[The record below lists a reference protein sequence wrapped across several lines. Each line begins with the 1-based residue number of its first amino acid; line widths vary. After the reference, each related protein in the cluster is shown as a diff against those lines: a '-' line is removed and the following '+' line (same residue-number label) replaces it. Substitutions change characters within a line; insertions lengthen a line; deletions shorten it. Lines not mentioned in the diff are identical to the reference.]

1 MLGSGPGGGSLGDSV
16 LGSLLA
22 FVDAVVSDLPG
33 GEGGCSKGVNCSA
46 PESAVLGFRA
56 EVHEVMVVGEGCDAE
71 VLETVF
77 CREALEVL
85 TEDLVEEGLL
95 PTNPGGY
102 LNGVAVTGTA
112 GKKLEHYL
120 VGRESWIAAVDVPEK
135 LPTGLEELDRDGK
148 GLGKVVEV
156 LAGNSDRIIE
166 A

>member
-1 MLGSGPGGGSLGDSV
+1 
-16 LGSLLA
+16 
-22 FVDAVVSDLPG
+22 
-33 GEGGCSKGVNCSA
+33 
-46 PESAVLGFRA
+46 
-56 EVHEVMVVGEGCDAE
+56 MVVGEGCDAE
-71 VLETVF
+71 ELETDF

-102 LNGVAVTGTA
+102 PNGVAVTGTA

-156 LAGNSDRIIE
+156 LAGNSDRIIK

>member
-22 FVDAVVSDLPG
+22 FVDAVVSGLPG
-33 GEGGCSKGVNCSA
+33 GEGSFSKGVNCSA

-56 EVHEVMVVGEGCDAE
+56 EVHEVMVVGERCDAE
-71 VLETVF
+71 ESETVF
-77 CREALEVL
+77 SREALEVL

-135 LPTGLEELDRDGK
+135 FPTGLEELDRDGK

-156 LAGNSDRIIE
+156 LAGNSDRIIK

>member
-1 MLGSGPGGGSLGDSV
+1 MLGSGSGGGSFSDSV

-33 GEGGCSKGVNCSA
+33 GEGGFSEGVYCLD

-56 EVHEVMVVGEGCDAE
+56 EVHEVVVVGERCDAE
-71 VLETVF
+71 ESEAVF
-77 CREALEVL
+77 SREALEVL

-156 LAGNSDRIIE
+156 LAGNSDGIIK

>member
-1 MLGSGPGGGSLGDSV
+1 M
-16 LGSLLA
+16 
-22 FVDAVVSDLPG
+22 
-33 GEGGCSKGVNCSA
+33 NCRA
-46 PESAVLGFRA
+46 PEFAVLGFRA
-56 EVHEVMVVGEGCDAE
+56 EMHEIVMVGEGCDTK
-71 VLETVF
+71 VLETGFSRV
-77 CREALEVL
+77 ALEVL
-85 TEDLVEEGLL
+85 AKDLVEESFL